1 MPRKKGMK
9 IRIMTIKDFDG
20 VYNLWKEAG
29 LSVADLKT
37 EKEQTSQMIKFN
49 PRSNLVAIKGEKI
62 IGSAF
67 GVFNGMRG
75 WIYHLAVHPDFQKKG
90 IGSLLLKQTEE
101 ALKKIGATRVCLWV
115 NKLNLK
121 VLTFYEKYGY
131 TEINDAISMGKNL

>member
-1 MPRKKGMK
+1 MARKECMK
-9 IRIMTIKDFDG
+9 TKLMTSTDFDSM
-20 VYNLWKEAG
+20 YALWKEAG
-29 LSVADLKT
+29 LGVADLET
-37 EKEQTSQMIKFN
+37 ERKYFDQMIKLN
-49 PRSNLVAIKGEKI
+49 PDSNFIACDGKKI
-62 IGSAF
+62 IGTVF
-67 GVFNGMRG
+67 GIFNGRRG

-121 VLTFYEKYGY
+121 VLTFYKKYGY